1 MSITTLEVA
10 ACIPLESGAAFFV
23 TFAGR
28 DDMSTKV
35 ANVIAVEL
43 GILIALLAWLA
54 IARVPSVRSFPRTQ
68 TPARTGES
76 FATVAPVLR
85 SSPRNL
91 YATNDAVDHNVLSA
105 QAPVE
110 EPAPDY
116 EVATQPYSGADY
128 PQDYLYE
135 PSSNYLPDQP
145 EPVLP
150 PDYYLEPSA
159 GFVEFIQPAQVVVFS
174 NNRSFGRSNRS
185 PFRSNG
191 ARAMMGRQ
199 RPGGGRMLP
208 RGGGMPPRQHAS
220 APPVRQRPANLGP
233 MGSRSR
239 LGQAGNGRAG
249 GRSISVLQ

>member
-1 MSITTLEVA
+1 
-10 ACIPLESGAAFFV
+10 
-23 TFAGR
+23 
-28 DDMSTKV
+28 MSTKV

-54 IARVPSVRSFPRTQ
+54 IARVPSVRPIPRTQ
-68 TPARTGES
+68 TPARTDES
-76 FATVAPVLR
+76 FGTVAPVLR
-85 SSPRNL
+85 SGPRNL
-91 YATNDAVDHNVLSA
+91 YARNDGVDHHVLG
-105 QAPVE
+105 APTPE
-110 EPAPDY
+110 EEAAPEY
-116 EVATQPYSGADY
+116 VVATQPYSGADY
-128 PQDYLYE
+128 PQGYLYE
-135 PSSNYLPDQP
+135 PSPDYLSDQP

-159 GFVEFIQPAQVVVFS
+159 DFVEFVQPAQVVVFS

-191 ARAMMGRQ
+191 ARSMMGRQ

-220 APPVRQRPANLGP
+220 APPVRQRPANVGSV
-233 MGSRSR
+233 GSRVGNR